1 MSSYQLNI
9 VNFIECQQLW
19 FASKVTVMD
28 LEAARA
34 QNGPKWALVLTG
46 VLALFLLTGILLVAS
61 LNEGVIHAD
70 ASTTSAISTGQTPV
84 ATERSKF

>member
-1 MSSYQLNI
+1 MSSYQLKI
-9 VNFIECQQLW
+9 VNFIQYQQLW
-19 FASKVTVMD
+19 FASKVMD

-61 LNEGVIHAD
+61 LNTEGVIHAD